1 MRNSHDGG
9 SPSSVLGRAMA
20 ILEAFGPEDVE
31 LTLVSLT
38 ERTGMAK
45 TTTFR
50 LAQGLVDAG
59 LLERSGPRYRLG
71 IHLFELGERVP
82 QQRELSQLALP
93 FMEDLYEATHDVVH
107 LAVLD
112 GVDVLYFA
120 KISGSRSSRLPSRTG
135 GRQPAHC
142 TALGKAIVAFSEPT
156 VASAVLDAGLP
167 RVTAHT
173 ICSTQLFLRQ
183 LEEVRRTG
191 YAVEREE
198 VVLGNCCV
206 AAPVLA
212 PGGPVGAISVGGAL
226 TRTDPAR
233 LGPAVRTAALA
244 LSRQLARGRF
254 VVGRPAAAGR
264 VPA

>member
-1 MRNSHDGG
+1 MRNRHDGA
-9 SPSSVLGRAMA
+9 SPSSVLGRVMA
-20 ILEAFGPEDVE
+20 ILEAFGPEDSE
-31 LTLVSLT
+31 LSLT
-38 ERTGMAK
+38 CLTDRTGMAK

-50 LAQGLVDAG
+50 VAKALVGAG
-59 LLERSGPRYRLG
+59 LLERSGARYRLG
-71 IHLFELGERVP
+71 VHLFELGERVP
-82 QQRELSQLALP
+82 QQRELRQLALP

-107 LAVLD
+107 LAVLE
-112 GVDVLYFA
+112 GVEVLYFA

-142 TALGKAIVAFSEPT
+142 TALGKAIVAFSGPA
-156 VASAVLDAGLP
+156 VAASVIDAGLP

-173 ICSTQLFLRQ
+173 ICSPPLFLRQ
-183 LEEVRRTG
+183 LEEVRRIG

-206 AAPVLA
+206 AAPLLGPA
-212 PGGPVGAISVGGAL
+212 GPVGAISIGGPL

-244 LSRQLARGRF
+244 LSRELASGQF
-254 VVGRPAAAGR
+254 VVDGPATPRRMLA
-264 VPA
+264 